1 MIHERRRLIPT
12 MIAVIIGV
20 AFMAS
25 TLMLMDSIKASTL
38 RTQAAAVGDAA
49 VVVTGKDKTIA
60 QTTVDKVAKVDGV
73 TSVEATR
80 NVFLQ
85 RTDNGQSAYVSGH
98 LVPAH
103 PDMVEGRAPTGP
115 NEVAVNQSTADNKAA
130 VGSRITVSDMSQ
142 KKLKSTNLTVVGVLN
157 PNARTTSTPTS
168 PEIYLPAATLAGISG
183 QEGAD
188 VLYVNSDRP
197 ASEVVKDAS
206 KAVGS
211 TATVRTADDERA
223 HQAEHASDG
232 FAAMT
237 TFMGAFAVI
246 ALAVAAMVIVNTFTI
261 LVAQRTRTL
270 ALARCIGAT
279 RKQVRRS
286 VVGEALTAGLI
297 GSAVGTALGIGV
309 TQLMLMG
316 LKAAGSPVDAS
327 VSVTVMSCIIPL
339 IVGIVVTTLAALS
352 PARRATKV
360 APVAALQ
367 PMTET
372 PTRRIGRVRIM
383 LGALLFIAGAALVV
397 VSATADMET
406 NVAVL
411 CGVAGGFVSFA
422 GVLVLAPV
430 LIGGLSRA
438 VGSAHLGGV
447 PGEFGGVPGEWAVEN
462 TQRNPRRTATTTSAL
477 LIGVTL
483 ITTVATGAATGRASI
498 DKVMNGHFPV
508 DATVRAQGPLDKAT
522 IQDARKTDGVAKV
535 ATVTTATGTI
545 EGGGD
550 AKQTTI
556 QGVSSEFSQVVRND
570 SATKGLDSTHA
581 VGSVPGASDGDKITV
596 TVNGN
601 KVNLTLVG
609 HGQDTQGIVV
619 TQDVMTKLAPK
630 AEPTQLQVRY
640 KDGTDQSKTTQALS
654 KSMSAHQGVTVASTA
669 DQKAQMDKVIN
680 ILLGMV
686 VGLLVI
692 SVIIAMVGVANT
704 LGLSVVE
711 RTREIGLLRALGLT
725 RKQVRSMFGTEA
737 LILSGI
743 AAILGIALGIGY
755 GIAGSHAL
763 FSSIMTVQASV
774 PWVQMLVVAV
784 VSVLAGWL
792 ASVIPGRRG
801 AKIKPAVA
809 LAEE

>member
-98 LVPAH
+98 LIPAH

-447 PGEFGGVPGEWAVEN
+447 PGELAVEN
-462 TQRNPRRTATTTSAL
+462 TQRNPRRTATTPSAL

-680 ILLGMV
+680 ILLGMI

>member
-98 LVPAH
+98 LIPAH

-447 PGEFGGVPGEWAVEN
+447 PGELAVEN

-680 ILLGMV
+680 ILLGMI

-774 PWVQMLVVAV
+774 PWVQMLVVVV

>member
-261 LVAQRTRTL
+261 LVTQRTRTL

-447 PGEFGGVPGEWAVEN
+447 PGELAVEN

>member
-98 LVPAH
+98 LIPAH

-447 PGEFGGVPGEWAVEN
+447 PGELAVEN

-483 ITTVATGAATGRASI
+483 IATVATGAATGRASI

-680 ILLGMV
+680 ILLGMI

>member
-142 KKLKSTNLTVVGVLN
+142 KKLKSTNLTVVGLVN
-157 PNARTTSTPTS
+157 PKARTTSTPTS

-447 PGEFGGVPGEWAVEN
+447 PGELAVEN

-483 ITTVATGAATGRASI
+483 IATVATGAATGRASI

-725 RKQVRSMFGTEA
+725 RKQVRSMFGT
-737 LILSGI
+737 
-743 AAILGIALGIGY
+743 
-755 GIAGSHAL
+755 
-763 FSSIMTVQASV
+763 
-774 PWVQMLVVAV
+774 
-784 VSVLAGWL
+784 
-792 ASVIPGRRG
+792 
-801 AKIKPAVA
+801 
-809 LAEE
+809 

>member
-447 PGEFGGVPGEWAVEN
+447 PGELAVEN

-483 ITTVATGAATGRASI
+483 IATVATGAATGRASI

-680 ILLGMV
+680 ILLGMI

>member
-98 LVPAH
+98 LIPAH

-447 PGEFGGVPGEWAVEN
+447 PGELAVEN

-570 SATKGLDSTHA
+570 SATKGLDNTHA

>member
-447 PGEFGGVPGEWAVEN
+447 PGELAVEN

-508 DATVRAQGPLDKAT
+508 DATVQAQGPLDKAT

>member
-98 LVPAH
+98 LIPAH

-115 NEVAVNQSTADNKAA
+115 NEVVVNQSTADNKAT

-438 VGSAHLGGV
+438 
-447 PGEFGGVPGEWAVEN
+447 
-462 TQRNPRRTATTTSAL
+462 
-477 LIGVTL
+477 
-483 ITTVATGAATGRASI
+483 
-498 DKVMNGHFPV
+498 
-508 DATVRAQGPLDKAT
+508 
-522 IQDARKTDGVAKV
+522 
-535 ATVTTATGTI
+535 
-545 EGGGD
+545 
-550 AKQTTI
+550 
-556 QGVSSEFSQVVRND
+556 
-570 SATKGLDSTHA
+570 
-581 VGSVPGASDGDKITV
+581 
-596 TVNGN
+596 
-601 KVNLTLVG
+601 
-609 HGQDTQGIVV
+609 
-619 TQDVMTKLAPK
+619 
-630 AEPTQLQVRY
+630 
-640 KDGTDQSKTTQALS
+640 
-654 KSMSAHQGVTVASTA
+654 
-669 DQKAQMDKVIN
+669 
-680 ILLGMV
+680 
-686 VGLLVI
+686 
-692 SVIIAMVGVANT
+692 
-704 LGLSVVE
+704 
-711 RTREIGLLRALGLT
+711 
-725 RKQVRSMFGTEA
+725 
-737 LILSGI
+737 
-743 AAILGIALGIGY
+743 
-755 GIAGSHAL
+755 
-763 FSSIMTVQASV
+763 
-774 PWVQMLVVAV
+774 
-784 VSVLAGWL
+784 
-792 ASVIPGRRG
+792 
-801 AKIKPAVA
+801 
-809 LAEE
+809 

>member
-1 MIHERRRLIPT
+1 
-12 MIAVIIGV
+12 
-20 AFMAS
+20 
-25 TLMLMDSIKASTL
+25 
-38 RTQAAAVGDAA
+38 
-49 VVVTGKDKTIA
+49 
-60 QTTVDKVAKVDGV
+60 
-73 TSVEATR
+73 
-80 NVFLQ
+80 
-85 RTDNGQSAYVSGH
+85 
-98 LVPAH
+98 
-103 PDMVEGRAPTGP
+103 
-115 NEVAVNQSTADNKAA
+115 
-130 VGSRITVSDMSQ
+130 
-142 KKLKSTNLTVVGVLN
+142 
-157 PNARTTSTPTS
+157 
-168 PEIYLPAATLAGISG
+168 
-183 QEGAD
+183 
-188 VLYVNSDRP
+188 
-197 ASEVVKDAS
+197 
-206 KAVGS
+206 
-211 TATVRTADDERA
+211 
-223 HQAEHASDG
+223 
-232 FAAMT
+232 MT

-447 PGEFGGVPGEWAVEN
+447 PGELAVEN

-483 ITTVATGAATGRASI
+483 IATVATGAATGRASI

>member
-438 VGSAHLGGV
+438 VASAHLGGV
-447 PGEFGGVPGEWAVEN
+447 PGELAVEN

>member
-25 TLMLMDSIKASTL
+25 TLMLMDSIKASAL

-447 PGEFGGVPGEWAVEN
+447 PGELAVEN

-483 ITTVATGAATGRASI
+483 IATVATGAATGRASI

-774 PWVQMLVVAV
+774 PWVQMLVVAI